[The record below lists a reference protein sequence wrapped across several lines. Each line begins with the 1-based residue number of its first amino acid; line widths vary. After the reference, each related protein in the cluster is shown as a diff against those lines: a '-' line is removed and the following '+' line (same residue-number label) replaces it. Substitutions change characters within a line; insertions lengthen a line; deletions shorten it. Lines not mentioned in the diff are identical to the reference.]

1 MDEDRL
7 CINTLRFLSVDMV
20 EKARSGHPGL
30 PLGAAPMLY
39 VLWTKFL
46 RHNPKNPAWADRDRF
61 VLSAGHGSALLYALL
76 HLSGYEV
83 GMDELKNFRQWGS
96 KTAGHPEYGAIEG
109 IEATTGPLGQGFA
122 MGVGMAVAEKFL
134 AGTFNRPGMEIIN
147 HKIYALVSDGDLM
160 EGVASEAASL
170 AGTLKLDNL
179 IYLYDDN
186 KVSLEGST
194 ELAFTEDVA
203 GRFRAL
209 GWRVLNVNDG
219 NDVVAIEKT
228 LSEAVGNCG
237 KPTLIVVKT
246 HIGYGSPKQDTKD
259 AHGEP
264 LGTEGVIYTKKNLG
278 WPTEPNFI
286 VPEQAKKVFAALRER
301 GRNLEDKNVELY
313 ARYKSAYPQLSA
325 AYEDALSA
333 RLPAGWDEH
342 LPVFN
347 PKDGAIA
354 TRDASSKA
362 LNAIAE
368 KVPTL
373 IGGSA
378 DLAPSTKTLLKDG
391 KDFVLSS
398 AAGRNIH
405 YGVRE
410 HAMAGLMNGMALHG
424 GVVPYGA
431 TFLIFSDYAKPSIRL
446 SALMGVH
453 NIFLFTHDSIAL
465 GEDGPT
471 HQPIEQ
477 LWGLRAIP
485 GFKVIRPAD
494 ANETVSVWK
503 ISMLSHGPVAIVL
516 TRQKVP
522 VLDVKHEVIDEGVKR
537 GGYIVVEP
545 DDVPPNIILIA
556 TGSEVHIAIDA
567 AKKLLVHGIRAR
579 VVSMPCLEIFD
590 SQDREYRD
598 SVIPPKIPKL
608 AIEAGSPIGWWKYV
622 GESGR
627 VIGLTRFGSSAPGNI
642 VMEKLGFSADNII
655 KHALEMLKS

>member
-522 VLDVKHEVIDEGVKR
+522 VLDVKHKVIDEGVKR